1 MYINYLFIIAPL
13 SSMGPLR
20 SPCLSVPPPLR
31 ASTTGVPSPSVCCY
45 FFRNPPARPN
55 RRPRRPFTRGRRG
68 RVLQSEI
75 DDASTVVCRALSIR
89 SDDGICRGQAIHA
102 GDWSLKSSGAR
113 HFPPHIIPSSNPC
126 RTLARCSIPSF
137 QSICSDAAWP
147 ERGGGS
153 GRLAPGSCSAGEEG
167 CSCS

>member
-1 MYINYLFIIAPL
+1 MPNIKLCILITYLYLRPSAPWAHC
-13 SSMGPLR
+13 GRPAC
-20 SPCLSVPPPLR
+20 PCPPPLR

-113 HFPPHIIPSSNPC
+113 HFPPPPPYNPQLQSMPNPSEVFNPQLPINLQRC
-126 RTLARCSIPSF
+126 GVAR
-137 QSICSDAAWP
+137 
-147 ERGGGS
+147 ERRRQWEVGS
-153 GRLAPGSCSAGEEG
+153 R
-167 CSCS
+167 